1 MSRFGNCAI
10 AVFAV
15 IGAAILSMSGAAQSP
30 GIDYFKLVPG
40 FIAETKNEQGMA
52 IGTGFSGE
60 NPWGAYTAYIM
71 TTNAKG
77 QRTWRI
83 ENYLPQGATAQ
94 GSTMYLV
101 EGSEKAL
108 LIDTAQNTKEEMGK
122 NDLKTIVRYL
132 LGHNNDGS
140 IKGNPVDFVVAI
152 SHGHGDHTGKN
163 SQMNDRIIYF
173 PELDWPRNATE
184 NLVPMK
190 EGGGEGAHGTAAG
203 EIALGGRT
211 LKIINIYG
219 HTPGSV
225 GFLDSENNMIF
236 TSDAI
241 GSGYVW
247 AHFGLIS
254 QYAESVRHLKEVLR
268 PLNNPAILPGH
279 FYQITSSA
287 RRVQQQLDKQ
297 YVEDQLAAAEGV
309 LNGTL
314 AGTPYSAG
322 TPGTTASVKV
332 GSAEMTYN
340 PGNVTPQGTGDGVY
354 RAVKISNQAIRSDFH
369 TIREGADTIYLM
381 RGSAKALLIG
391 TGSGAPGAVAF
402 VAKLAGAIPLEVI
415 VTSEDKG
422 QIGGLS
428 QFRNR
433 RIYLPKGSVIPRS
446 GLADVVEVERG
457 EIIDLGGVTIQVE
470 PLSGHSSAGLTLLDI
485 PERVLFGGDALGMQ
499 AADGGLILNSRL
511 EDFAAAL
518 AAWRERTNGK
528 YDVIMTSRNY
538 QWQISAAYV
547 DQIQALV
554 NKGLAEGAAAITNS
568 DLMPGY
574 KVIRSAA
581 PPQSAGPGRGGPG
594 GVLAA
599 SIILP
604 RQ

>member
-1 MSRFGNCAI
+1 MALL
-10 AVFAV
+10 AA
-15 IGAAILSMSGAAQSP
+15 IGAAILSMPAAAQSP

-40 FIAETKNEQGMA
+40 FMAETKNEQGMA
-52 IGTGFSGE
+52 IGSGFSGE

-71 TTNAKG
+71 ATNAKG

-122 NDLKTIVRYL
+122 NDLKTIVRFL
-132 LGHNNDGS
+132 LGHNNEGGV
-140 IKGNPVDFVVAI
+140 KANPVDFVVAI

-163 SQMNDRIIYF
+163 SQMNDRTLYF

-184 NLVPMK
+184 NLVPIK
-190 EGGGEGAHGTAAG
+190 EGGGAGAHGTAAG
-203 EIALGGRT
+203 EITLGGRT
-211 LKIINIYG
+211 LKIINISG

-225 GFLDSENNMIF
+225 GFLDSENNMIV

-254 QYAESVRHLKEVLR
+254 QYAESVRHLMEVLR
-268 PLNNPAILPGH
+268 PMKNPAILPGH
-279 FYQITSSA
+279 FYQITSGA
-287 RRVQQQLDKQ
+287 RRVKQPLDKQ

-314 AGTPYSAG
+314 VGTPYSAG
-322 TPGTTASVKV
+322 SPGTTASVKA

-340 PGNVTPQGTGDGVY
+340 PGNVTPQGTGDGIY
-354 RAVKISNQAIRSDFH
+354 RAVKISDQAIRSDFY
-369 TIREGADTIYLM
+369 TIRVGSDTIYLVK
-381 RGSAKALLIG
+381 GSAKALLIG
-391 TGSGAPGAVAF
+391 TGSGAPGAEAF
-402 VAKLAGAIPLEVI
+402 VAKLAGAVPLEVI

-428 QFRNR
+428 QFRSR
-433 RIYLPKGSVIPRS
+433 RIYLPKGSTISRS
-446 GLADVVEVERG
+446 GLAHVVEVGRG
-457 EIIDLGGVTIQVE
+457 ETLDLGNVTIQVE

-485 PERVLFGGDALGMQ
+485 AERVLFGGDALGMQ
-499 AADGGLILNSRL
+499 TADGGLILNGRL

-528 YDVIMTSRNY
+528 YDVVMTSRNY
-538 QWQISAAYV
+538 QWQISATYV

-554 NKGLAEGAAAITNS
+554 HKGLTEGASAITNS
-568 DLMPGY
+568 DAMPGY
-574 KVIRSAA
+574 KVIRSSA
-581 PPQSAGPGRGGPG
+581 PSQPGGTGRGGSG
-594 GVLAA
+594 GGLAA
-599 SIILP
+599 SIVLP
-604 RQ
+604 RS